1 MKWFNEAAEKGYGRS
16 QHNLGFA
23 YREGRGVE
31 QSDEEALKRYRRAA
45 LQGLSRSQVAAGMMY
60 YMGKGT
66 EPDEAEALR
75 WFRLSARQGES
86 VAKEVVELIERT
98 RDLPS
103 L

>member
-1 MKWFNEAAEKGYGRS
+1 
-16 QHNLGFA
+16 
-23 YREGRGVE
+23 
-31 QSDEEALKRYRRAA
+31 
-45 LQGLSRSQVAAGMMY
+45 MMY

-75 WFRLSARQGES
+75 WFRLAVEQGES
-86 VAKEVVELIERT
+86 VAKEVVKLIKRT

>member
-1 MKWFNEAAEKGYGRS
+1 M
-16 QHNLGFA
+16 
-23 YREGRGVE
+23 E
-31 QSDEEALKRYRRAA
+31 QSDEEALKWYRRAA

-75 WFRLSARQGES
+75 WFRLSAKQGES
-86 VAKEVVELIERT
+86 VAKEVVKLIKRT